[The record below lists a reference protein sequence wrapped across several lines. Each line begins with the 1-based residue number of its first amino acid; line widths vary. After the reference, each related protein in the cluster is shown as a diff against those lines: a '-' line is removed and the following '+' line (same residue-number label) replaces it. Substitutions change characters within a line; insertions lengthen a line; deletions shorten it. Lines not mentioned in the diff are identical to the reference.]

1 MSWIDEL
8 LGGHELATVPRSY
21 VTELEEIAIAYQ
33 SLVWAGVEDW
43 EGYERAK
50 ARLIELTRRA
60 EADPTISQEDIMPLL
75 ERGAE

>member
-8 LGGHELATVPRSY
+8 LGDPELATVPRSY
-21 VTELEEIAIAYQ
+21 VTGLEEIAIAYQ

-50 ARLIELTRRA
+50 DRIAELARRA
-60 EADPTISQEDIMPLL
+60 EADPTLSQEDIMPLL